1 MIEVKIEPTFGSDDG
16 SQVDLVLR
24 KLPSGFGNSLSGLSR
39 SELRDIGDAIRV
51 YLGDDPIEEEPEE
64 T

>member
-24 KLPSGFGNSLSGLSR
+24 KLPSGFGNSLCGLSR
-39 SELRDIGDAIRV
+39 SELRVIGEAIKV
-51 YLGDDPIEEEPEE
+51 FLAAHPVEASEA